1 MKNIKGLKII
11 NKLLMVIVLLITCPL
26 NSYAQNK
33 DSIISIYNKILNQ
46 DKDCLLNFR
55 GNSNH
60 TLTACNDKF
69 PTKFYSSYEITLFNN
84 SIFYGIDLSPKGW
97 MSDSL
102 IQTRILQLLR
112 GEFYDGELDTLMAE
126 EFQKDEY
133 KTLSDS
139 AKQVEYIRLEKKFSD
154 RPDDYQITDLV
165 NACQF
170 VNNNEIIN
178 RIKEMYLDTA
188 YNYCKEE
195 LLRCLLA
202 NNIEPYT
209 SNILKKSKYKKQ
221 QDEETQFRNIV
232 LLHTIHTQKA
242 FKELSKYLLSE
253 AYDVMY
259 ICDDKT
265 NVKDTI
271 PNKNKKS
278 IVDDESIEYYIE
290 DTLDFVENEVDFDSD
305 DTEERKIYLY
315 TSAFLSIQLSIDNED
330 LYSMFGIKNNNRVN
344 DNFLTLEVRRKIYK
358 WMQKNY
364 GTYKIK
370 NRWNYYN

>member
-1 MKNIKGLKII
+1 MKNIKGLKMI

-139 AKQVEYIRLEKKFSD
+139 AKQVEYVRLEKKFSN

-265 NVKDTI
+265 NIKDTI
-271 PNKNKKS
+271 PNKKS
-278 IVDDESIEYYIE
+278 IVDGDSIEYYIE
-290 DTLDFVENEVDFDSD
+290 DTLDLVENEVDFDSD
-305 DTEERKIYLY
+305 DTIERKIYLY

-330 LYSMFGIKNNNRVN
+330 LYSMLGIKNNSRVD
-344 DNFLTLEVRRKIYK
+344 DNFLTIEVRRKIYK

-364 GTYKIK
+364 GIYKIK